1 MLDMAHEIF
10 ENNFYGVIRV
20 SQAIA
25 PILRR
30 NGGGAVINVLSDA
43 AWFSG
48 PFLSAYA
55 ASKSAAWS
63 YPNALRLEL
72 RDQGT
77 LVQGLHISFMDTDMT
92 AGFDMAKISPRPGGA
107 AFARRRRAQPRRS
120 DRRRLHRFGQGQPW
134 QHRARLHEP
143 AGNRLSGCCAGR

>member
-1 MLDMAHEIF
+1 
-10 ENNFYGVIRV
+10 VIRV
-20 SQAIA
+20 SQAFA

-63 YPNALRLEL
+63 YANALRLEL

-92 AGFDMAKISPRPGGA
+92 AGFDMAKISPRLV
-107 AFARRRRAQPRRS
+107 AQRS
-120 DRRRLHRFGQGQPW
+120 LDGVEHNREEVTADDFTASVKASLGST
-134 QHRARLHEP
+134 EP
-143 AGNRLSGCCAGR
+143 VYMNPPEIA